1 MDHQGS
7 QNTGDAGARAG
18 ADALSSSSQRTSPSH
33 PPPVR
38 NNNNQNYNI
47 HQRIR
52 QHQGHHAGGGGGAGG
67 RMNPSIRQSWLF
79 PTHRASP
86 STAQPEATS
95 VMTVHMNH
103 HTQNARTDASSSISS
118 TSAAGASTT
127 GSTIIHHRHNA
138 KRIINGSAR
147 SRLTKIDRLSKM
159 MLTPNASAPNLVD
172 GTSAFINPAS
182 PRRPRLLQTADT
194 PSLASPMSVQSQP
207 SEEDAGGAAVD
218 PPRTSVSVTST
229 PTNASNAASYPR
241 HIIMRGSS
249 PHRTIEDHLEMDPP
263 SDAFSSSLPSTSAFP
278 PGIEISNH
286 GSGSSSRKTEKANR
300 HTSMPLPKPG
310 WRLYDVPNVEEPN
323 AEQQEPGEGSGA
335 GFRPDGEDRSSFQ
348 YSASNASSTTNL
360 DSHHHP
366 YLHQHPVA
374 HSRQESNSTYYTMT
388 PNASNLDLSL
398 ASSSHSN
405 LSATLDPSAM
415 STSDLNIA
423 SQSNAQGSNGSG
435 SLPPVPK
442 AIKNSKSPLALRR
455 SSTTSSSSSSSPS
468 NTYLSKG
475 SFPKSS
481 LSAIQQH
488 ESKTLTQER
497 QKIVLEILRTERSY
511 VDGLVVLQS
520 LFYEPLNAPYA
531 AGGNSG
537 MNTTTSLY
545 SNLGGQPHQH
555 HHQHNHQHTNN
566 TKHLNTNT
574 GGAGG
579 PGGPQ
584 NSSTIP
590 ASASSQYPS
599 STVGSNSTLSAA
611 AAPLLTK
618 KSVSEIFSNFSEIIQ
633 VNTLL
638 LTQLE
643 TRICGAT
650 FSTGWESDEDED
662 VDIGVIKEESS
673 NAGEENE
680 ENGQSQRQ
688 GPSLLEE
695 QQQQQQPTEPKPK
708 QVLVTVKSQGGEKE
722 QLLVLDADWCI
733 GDIFIEIAPFLKMY
747 SNYVKTYT
755 SALTHINECMSRND
769 RFAEFIKITTKRP
782 ECKNLDF
789 QSYLMLPVQRIPR
802 YRMLLESL
810 LRHTPEDHPDHRK
823 LQSAF
828 KSMEHTA
835 NFVNETIRQHE
846 MFGEMVDLQS
856 KITGLAEP
864 LVAPG
869 RALLKRGNVW
879 KVCRRNVQLRVI
891 ILLSDCILWTS
902 PSMNPLDDTLTFHR
916 KVGLENC
923 TVIGAEDPD
932 PTKNAFQIISPEKSS
947 QVYVDTPKEKEAWMV
962 AIRKATQEYLSAK
975 RTLKISITPM
985 QSISHF
991 GASFLRRETGMWSPT
1006 ALRFGFE
1013 SRSNTFANNLC
1024 VDPELESNSAVA
1036 ARTSLDGW
1044 LHNASGTNLG
1054 AGQQQQQQ
1062 QQQQPLRVVENY
1074 NAPVWLP
1081 DHSATS
1087 CMLCDEEF
1095 GTIFRRKH
1103 HCRVCGKVVCHS
1115 CSTRTVLIQGTHSE
1129 KVGRACDQCI
1139 GTMFPEDLNV
1149 ISPVS
1154 TNTAST
1160 EPSPVEQHLQRPRQG
1175 LRPSDPDRRASSQSL
1190 DVVMIRPEDYFQE
1203 PAAVSNAGAT
1213 GMVRGL
1219 VEAGLNRMKS
1229 RSTQLLRAE
1238 VNRGNSIAGLGGDSQ
1253 PKENV
1258 RGSNRKADS
1267 HGVTSSL
1274 TENQTV
1280 AQVKACGLCKAEF
1293 SMFKW
1298 RNICSQCRRVVC
1310 SDCLTKKQID
1320 QLFFLG
1326 LEAECE
1332 ASARPVAPADDTTT
1346 STANPQGDDGV
1357 VAELALAPPEE
1368 PQLWLDPQDMT
1379 RPGLHQSI
1387 SDSAVVADKPVE
1399 SLLAPPLQGQQ
1410 RSQSFKVEGSSSSS
1424 QSGYG
1429 SFGSGWRGMKA
1440 NNTDSGHGQIE
1451 KLCDPCYL
1459 GLSLDQVKVL
1469 ETGGGWQY
1477 YQATLSKNQTQEIA
1491 AALAVV
1497 GDLSLEGN
1505 DGDDKEEE
1513 DRVDDGGHEHH
1524 ADQEK
1529 KALRMLPDSIQE
1541 SSAQVV

>member
-1 MDHQGS
+1 MDPHSS
-7 QNTGDAGARAG
+7 QNTGDAGARTG
-18 ADALSSSSQRTSPSH
+18 ADAAPATPSRTSPSH

-52 QHQGHHAGGGGGAGG
+52 QHQGHQAGGGGGGG

-103 HTQNARTDASSSISS
+103 HAQNSRTEASSSISS

-127 GSTIIHHRHNA
+127 GSTILNHGQRN

-159 MLTPNASAPNLVD
+159 MLNPNASPLNIVD
-172 GTSAFINPAS
+172 GTSAFVNPAS
-182 PRRPRLLQTADT
+182 PRRPRPSLQSQSNPLPNADI
-194 PSLASPMSVQSQP
+194 PSLASPLSAQSQTL
-207 SEEDAGGAAVD
+207 EVDAGRAAAD
-218 PPRTSVSVTST
+218 QSTTPIAAAST

-241 HIIMRGSS
+241 HIIMRASS
-249 PHRTIEDHLEMDPP
+249 PHRTIGEHLEMDPP
-263 SDAFSSSLPSTSAFP
+263 SDAFSSSLPSTTAFP
-278 PGIEISNH
+278 PGIGISNH
-286 GSGSSSRKTEKANR
+286 TGGSGSSSGKTEKASR

-310 WRLYDVPNVEEPN
+310 WRLYDVTNVEEPHG
-323 AEQQEPGEGSGA
+323 EQQEQGEGFGA
-335 GFRPDGEDRSSFQ
+335 EFKPGGEERGSFQ
-348 YSASNASSTTNL
+348 YSDSNASSTTNL
-360 DSHHHP
+360 DGHHHP
-366 YLHQHPVA
+366 YLHQRPVA
-374 HSRQESNSTYYTMT
+374 HSRQESNSTFYTMT

-398 ASSSHSN
+398 ASSSLTN
-405 LSATLDPSAM
+405 LSATFDPSAM

-423 SQSNAQGSNGSG
+423 SQSNAQGSNGVG
-435 SLPPVPK
+435 SLLPVPK

-531 AGGNSG
+531 TGNNSG

-566 TKHLNTNT
+566 IKHHNTNT
-574 GGAGG
+574 AGPGG
-579 PGGPQ
+579 PGGAH
-584 NSSTIP
+584 NLSTVP
-590 ASASSQYPS
+590 ASASSPYPS
-599 STVGSNSTLSAA
+599 STMGSNSTLSAA

-673 NAGEENE
+673 NAGEEDE
-680 ENGQSQRQ
+680 ENEQSRHQQ
-688 GPSLLEE
+688 SLLEE
-695 QQQQQQPTEPKPK
+695 QQQQPTEQKPK

-769 RFAEFIKITTKRP
+769 RFAEFIKTTAKRP

-902 PSMNPLDDTLTFHR
+902 PSMNPLEDTLTFHR

-947 QVYVDTPKEKEAWMV
+947 QVYVDTPKEKEAWML

-1013 SRSNTFANNLC
+1013 SRSNTFANNVC
-1024 VDPELESNSAVA
+1024 VDPELESNCAVT

-1044 LHNASGTNLG
+1044 LHNASGTNIG
-1054 AGQQQQQQ
+1054 AAQQQQQ
-1062 QQQQPLRVVENY
+1062 QQQQPL
-1074 NAPVWLP
+1074 
-1081 DHSATS
+1081 
-1087 CMLCDEEF
+1087 
-1095 GTIFRRKH
+1095 
-1103 HCRVCGKVVCHS
+1103 
-1115 CSTRTVLIQGTHSE
+1115 RTVLIQGTHSE

-1139 GTMFPEDLNV
+1139 GTMFPEDLSV
-1149 ISPVS
+1149 TSPVS
-1154 TNTAST
+1154 ANTAST
-1160 EPSPVEQHLQRPRQG
+1160 EPSPIEQHQQRPRQDF
-1175 LRPSDPDRRASSQSL
+1175 RPSDPDRRASSQSL
-1190 DVVMIRPEDYFQE
+1190 DGIMIRPEDYLQDS
-1203 PAAVSNAGAT
+1203 AAVSNMGAT
-1213 GMVRGL
+1213 GMVRGF

-1238 VNRGNSIAGLGGDSQ
+1238 INRGNNITGQGGDSH
-1253 PKENV
+1253 PKENL
-1258 RGSNRKADS
+1258 RGSNRKADTI
-1267 HGVTSSL
+1267 GLTSSL

-1298 RNICSQCRRVVC
+1298 RCRRVVC

-1320 QLFFLG
+1320 QLFLLG
-1326 LEAECE
+1326 LEAERE
-1332 ASARPVAPADDTTT
+1332 ANARPTAPASDPTLTT
-1346 STANPQGDDGV
+1346 NPQGGEGT
-1357 VAELALAPPEE
+1357 VAELALISPE
-1368 PQLWLDPQDMT
+1368 QSQQWLDPESMT
-1379 RPGLHQSI
+1379 RPGLQQSV
-1387 SDSAVVADKPVE
+1387 SDSAVVTEKPAE
-1399 SLLAPPLQGQQ
+1399 PLAPLPPQQQGQQ
-1410 RSQSFKVEGSSSSS
+1410 RSQSFKDESSSSTQS
-1424 QSGYG
+1424 GAAQSGYG

-1440 NNTDSGHGQIE
+1440 SNTDSGHGQIE

-1477 YQATLSKNQTQEIA
+1477 YQATLSKNQTQDIA
-1491 AALAVV
+1491 AALAVA

-1505 DGDDKEEE
+1505 DDHDHMDD
-1513 DRVDDGGHEHH
+1513 DRVVNDGGKEHPT
-1524 ADQEK
+1524 DEEK
-1529 KALRMLPDSIQE
+1529 KALRMLPDSLQE
-1541 SSAQVV
+1541 SSVQVV

>member
-1 MDHQGS
+1 
-7 QNTGDAGARAG
+7 
-18 ADALSSSSQRTSPSH
+18 
-33 PPPVR
+33 
-38 NNNNQNYNI
+38 
-47 HQRIR
+47 
-52 QHQGHHAGGGGGAGG
+52 
-67 RMNPSIRQSWLF
+67 
-79 PTHRASP
+79 
-86 STAQPEATS
+86 
-95 VMTVHMNH
+95 MNH
-103 HTQNARTDASSSISS
+103 HTQGARTEASSSLSS
-118 TSAAGASTT
+118 TSAAGASTA
-127 GSTIIHHRHNA
+127 GSTILNHGQRNN
-138 KRIINGSAR
+138 KRVINGSAR

-159 MLTPNASAPNLVD
+159 MLNPNASAPNLVD
-172 GTSAFINPAS
+172 GNSAFASPAS
-182 PRRPRLLQTADT
+182 PRRPLLNLQSQSNPLPAADI
-194 PSLASPMSVQSQP
+194 PSLASPLSVQSQM
-207 SEEDAGGAAVD
+207 SLGNAGKASADQPTTPIAAA
-218 PPRTSVSVTST
+218 SI
-229 PTNASNAASYPR
+229 PTAASNASSYPR
-241 HIIMRGSS
+241 HIIMRASS

-263 SDAFSSSLPSTSAFP
+263 TDAFSSSLPSTSAFP
-278 PGIEISNH
+278 PGIEVSH
-286 GSGSSSRKTEKANR
+286 HTSGSGSSSGKTEKANR

-310 WRLYDVPNVEEPN
+310 WRLYDVPNVEEPH
-323 AEQQEPGEGSGA
+323 AEQQEQGEGTGA
-335 GFRPDGEDRSSFQ
+335 GSKPGGEERSGFQ

-366 YLHQHPVA
+366 YLHQRPVA

-388 PNASNLDLSL
+388 PNTSNLDLSL
-398 ASSSHSN
+398 ASSSHTN
-405 LSATLDPSAM
+405 LSTLLDPSAM
-415 STSDLNIA
+415 SASDLNTT
-423 SQSNAQGSNGSG
+423 SQSSAQGSSGTGSFQ
-435 SLPPVPK
+435 PVPK
-442 AIKNSKSPLALRR
+442 AIRNSKSPLALRR
-455 SSTTSSSSSSSPS
+455 SSTTSSTSSSSPS

-511 VDGLVVLQS
+511 VDGLLVLQS

-531 AGGNSG
+531 TGNNSG

-545 SNLGGQPHQH
+545 SNLGGQPLQ

-566 TKHLNTNT
+566 IKHLNTNT
-574 GGAGG
+574 GGVGTGA
-579 PGGPQ
+579 PGGTQ
-584 NSSTIP
+584 NSSTMP
-590 ASASSQYPS
+590 ANASSHYPS
-599 STVGSNSTLSAA
+599 STMGSNSTLSAA

-618 KSVSEIFSNFSEIIQ
+618 KSVSEIFSNFSEIVQ

-662 VDIGVIKEESS
+662 ADIGVIKEEGSS
-673 NAGEENE
+673 AGEEDE
-680 ENGQSQRQ
+680 EIEKKQGQEQ
-688 GPSLLEE
+688 SLSEE
-695 QQQQQQPTEPKPK
+695 QQQQQQPTDQKPK
-708 QVLVTVKSQGGEKE
+708 QVLVTVKGQGGEKE

-755 SALTHINECMSRND
+755 SALTHINECISRND
-769 RFAEFIKITTKRP
+769 RFADFLKTTAKRP

-810 LRHTPEDHPDHRK
+810 LRHTPEDHSDHRK

-902 PSMNPLDDTLTFHR
+902 PSMNPLEDTLTFHR

-923 TVIGAEDPD
+923 TVIGVEDPD

-1013 SRSNTFANNLC
+1013 SRSNTFANNMC
-1024 VDPELESNSAVA
+1024 VDPEVDSNSTVA
-1036 ARTSLDGW
+1036 GRTSLDGW
-1044 LHNASGTNLG
+1044 LHNASGTNVG
-1054 AGQQQQQQ
+1054 VAQQQ
-1062 QQQQPLRVVENY
+1062 QQQQPLRVIENY

-1095 GTIFRRKH
+1095 GTIFKRKH

-1160 EPSPVEQHLQRPRQG
+1160 EPSPVEQQHQRPRHEF
-1175 LRPSDPDRRASSQSL
+1175 RPSDPDRRASSQSL
-1190 DVVMIRPEDYFQE
+1190 DGVMIRPEDYFQE
-1203 PAAVSNAGAT
+1203 SAAASNLGAT

-1238 VNRGNSIAGLGGDSQ
+1238 VNKGNGLVGQSADLQ
-1253 PKENV
+1253 PKENL
-1258 RGSNRKADS
+1258 RGSNRRGDAN
-1267 HGVTSSL
+1267 GLTNSL

-1320 QLFFLG
+1320 QLFLLG
-1326 LEAECE
+1326 LEAERE
-1332 ASARPVAPADDTTT
+1332 ANTRPEGADSD
-1346 STANPQGDDGV
+1346 SIAAADPQGDDGT
-1357 VAELALAPPEE
+1357 VAELALTSPKES
-1368 PQLWLDPQDMT
+1368 QSWLDPHGST
-1379 RPGLHQSI
+1379 RPGLHQSV

-1399 SLLAPPLQGQQ
+1399 STLAPPALQGQQ
-1410 RSQSFKVEGSSSSS
+1410 RSQSFKDESSGSSHSGASLN
-1424 QSGYG
+1424 GYG
-1429 SFGSGWRGMKA
+1429 SFGSGWRGIKA
-1440 NNTDSGHGQIE
+1440 NSTDSGHGQIE

-1477 YQATLSKNQTQEIA
+1477 YQATLSKNQTQDIA

-1497 GDLSLEGN
+1497 GGRSLEGSDDN
-1505 DGDDKEEE
+1505 DKRDDC
-1513 DRVDDGGHEHH
+1513 VDDGGNEHH

-1541 SSAQVV
+1541 SSVQVV

>member
-1 MDHQGS
+1 MDHQSS
-7 QNTGDAGARAG
+7 QTTQNAGARTS
-18 ADALSSSSQRTSPSH
+18 ADTTPAASQRTSPSH

-52 QHQGHHAGGGGGAGG
+52 QHQHHGAGGVGGGG
-67 RMNPSIRQSWLF
+67 RINPSIRQSWLF
-79 PTHRASP
+79 PAHRASP

-103 HTQNARTDASSSISS
+103 HTQNARTEASSSISS
-118 TSAAGASTT
+118 TSVAGASTT
-127 GSTIIHHRHNA
+127 GSTILNHGHGQR

-159 MLTPNASAPNLVD
+159 MLNPNASAPNLVD
-172 GTSAFINPAS
+172 GTSAFVNPAS
-182 PRRPRLLQTADT
+182 PRRPRLSLQSQNNPLPNADI
-194 PSLASPMSVQSQP
+194 PSLASPVPVQSQT
-207 SEEDAGGAAVD
+207 SEADAGKAAAEQ
-218 PPRTSVSVTST
+218 SST
-229 PTNASNAASYPR
+229 PIAATGPSTNASNAASYPR
-241 HIIMRGSS
+241 HIIMRASS
-249 PHRTIEDHLEMDPP
+249 PHRTIGDHLEIDSP

-286 GSGSSSRKTEKANR
+286 TSGSGSSTGKTEKANR

-310 WRLYDVPNVEEPN
+310 WRLYDVPNVEEPH
-323 AEQQEPGEGSGA
+323 AEQQELGEGSGV
-335 GFRPDGEDRSSFQ
+335 GSKPDEEERFQ
-348 YSASNASSTTNL
+348 YSPSNASSTTNL

-366 YLHQHPVA
+366 YLHQRPVA
-374 HSRQESNSTYYTMT
+374 HSRQESNSTFYTMT
-388 PNASNLDLSL
+388 PNASNLDLSQ
-398 ASSSHSN
+398 ASSSFTN
-405 LSATLDPSAM
+405 LSAILDPSAL
-415 STSDLNIA
+415 STSDLNVV
-423 SQSNAQGSNGSG
+423 SQSNAQGANGIG
-435 SLPPVPK
+435 FLPPVPK

-488 ESKTLTQER
+488 ETKTLTQER

-531 AGGNSG
+531 TGSNSG

-545 SNLGGQPHQH
+545 SSLGGQPHQH
-555 HHQHNHQHTNN
+555 HHQHNHQHTSNI
-566 TKHLNTNT
+566 KHLNTNT
-574 GGAGG
+574 GMGG
-579 PGGPQ
+579 PGAAQ
-584 NSSTIP
+584 NSSTMP
-590 ASASSQYPS
+590 ANASSPYPS
-599 STVGSNSTLSAA
+599 STMGSNSTLSAA

-650 FSTGWESDEDED
+650 FSTGWESDEEDD
-662 VDIGVIKEESS
+662 VDIGVIKEEGS
-673 NAGEENE
+673 NAGEEDE
-680 ENGQSQRQ
+680 AQDQSQRQ
-688 GPSLLEE
+688 EQSLLEE
-695 QQQQQQPTEPKPK
+695 QQQPQPTEQKPK

-755 SALTHINECMSRND
+755 SALTHINECMNRND
-769 RFAEFIKITTKRP
+769 RFAEFIKSTAKRP

-902 PSMNPLDDTLTFHR
+902 PSMNPLEDTLTFHR

-1013 SRSNTFANNLC
+1013 ARSNTFANSLC
-1024 VDPELESNSAVA
+1024 VDPELESSSTMA

-1054 AGQQQQQQ
+1054 AAQQQQ
-1062 QQQQPLRVVENY
+1062 QQQQPLRVIENY
-1074 NAPVWLP
+1074 NAP
-1081 DHSATS
+1081 
-1087 CMLCDEEF
+1087 
-1095 GTIFRRKH
+1095 
-1103 HCRVCGKVVCHS
+1103 
-1115 CSTRTVLIQGTHSE
+1115 TVLIQGTHSE

-1149 ISPVS
+1149 VSPVS

-1160 EPSPVEQHLQRPRQG
+1160 EPSPVEQYQQRPRQD

-1190 DVVMIRPEDYFQE
+1190 DGVMIRPEDYLQE
-1203 PAAVSNAGAT
+1203 STATSNMGAT
-1213 GMVRGL
+1213 GMVRGFM
-1219 VEAGLNRMKS
+1219 EAGLNRMKS

-1238 VNRGNSIAGLGGDSQ
+1238 VSRGNSIVGQGGDSQ
-1253 PKENV
+1253 PKENL
-1258 RGSNRKADS
+1258 RGSNRKAD
-1267 HGVTSSL
+1267 TSGLTNSL

-1298 RNICSQCRRVVC
+1298 R
-1310 SDCLTKKQID
+1310 KQID
-1320 QLFFLG
+1320 QLFLRG
-1326 LEAECE
+1326 LEAERE
-1332 ASARPVAPADDTTT
+1332 ANAHPAVPAGDTTP
-1346 STANPQGDDGV
+1346 TANPQGHEDT
-1357 VAELALAPPEE
+1357 VAELALTSPEQSQ
-1368 PQLWLDPQDMT
+1368 QLLDSNNSS
-1379 RPGLHQSI
+1379 RPGLHQSV
-1387 SDSAVVADKPVE
+1387 SDSAVMADKSAE
-1399 SLLAPPLQGQQ
+1399 SLLEPPALQGQK
-1410 RSQSFKVEGSSSSS
+1410 RSQSFKDESSSSGHS
-1424 QSGYG
+1424 SAAQSGYG
-1429 SFGSGWRGMKA
+1429 SFGSGWRGIKA
-1440 NNTDSGHGQIE
+1440 SNTDSGHGQIE

-1477 YQATLSKNQTQEIA
+1477 YQATLSKNQTQDIA

-1497 GDLSLEGN
+1497 GDLSLEGDDDN
-1505 DGDDKEEE
+1505 DNADDADDKCT
-1513 DRVDDGGHEHH
+1513 EHH

-1541 SSAQVV
+1541 SSVQVV